1 MRRFSKISLIVIF
14 ISIIYYI
21 QSVDADQTTTMS
33 GYHGDEEYKV
43 HLQKVVRDKNNQLIY
58 VAESTGIER
67 FQTYL
72 PNGIL
77 EPQWIDTIFDRTLM
91 ENYQSVIIYGKKY
104 EKVQYQLT
112 FENNFSKIIPV
123 SDSFLKLC
131 ANLEVH
137 GSTCIISFVAK
148 VPMLFVQEDDVVT
161 DQWTILRIVS

>member
-1 MRRFSKISLIVIF
+1 M
-14 ISIIYYI
+14 
-21 QSVDADQTTTMS
+21 
-33 GYHGDEEYKV
+33 
-43 HLQKVVRDKNNQLIY
+43 VRDKNNQLIY

-112 FENNFSKIIPV
+112 FENNFSCGRLVTFILTPVINLIVKRYDGKI
-123 SDSFLKLC
+123 K
-131 ANLEVH
+131 
-137 GSTCIISFVAK
+137 
-148 VPMLFVQEDDVVT
+148 
-161 DQWTILRIVS
+161 